1 MKVLVAP
8 DKFKGS
14 LTAVEAAE
22 HIARGIRRAL
32 PHADVHCQPV
42 ADGGE
47 GTVDAVVAAGMTR
60 HEVTVSGP
68 LGAPVRAEFAL
79 GSVGDLRR
87 GRAEA
92 LNAADPV
99 DPAAPVAVV
108 ELAQAS
114 GLQLLDGHLEPLRAS
129 SRGTGELLLTAAGA
143 GARTIVLAVGG
154 SACTDGG
161 AGMLAALGARFTGAD
176 GALLPDGGGA
186 LVDLADADLTGA
198 RAALDGVRL
207 VLASDV
213 DNPLLGPRG
222 ASQVY
227 GPQKGAGPA
236 DVELLERGVRRLAE
250 VLGAEAARIAEVPGA
265 GAAGGVGFG
274 AILGLGAVRRP
285 GFEVIAE
292 LVHFDDAL
300 DGVELVVTGE
310 GSLDVQTLHGKAP
323 VAVAGLAANRG
334 IPVLALCGVLRVER
348 VQLAQHGI
356 GQVRALT
363 ELEPDP
369 ARCIANAGELLERLA
384 GSSVA

>member
-79 GSVGDLRR
+79 GQASVED
-87 GRAEA
+87 
-92 LNAADPV
+92 AAG
-99 DPAAPVAVV
+99 PVAVV

-114 GLQLLDGHLEPLRAS
+114 GLQFLGGHLEPLRAT
-129 SRGTGELLLTAAGA
+129 SRATGELLLAAAAA

-236 DVELLERGVRRLAE
+236 DVELLERGLGRLAD